1 MGFSF
6 VCVNLITSLLPYITQ
21 TYKLVILFIVM
32 IIVIISACLYV
43 SFHLGISEHFK
54 NTN

>member
-6 VCVNLITSLLPYITQ
+6 VCVNLITSQLPYVTQ
-21 TYKLVILFIVM
+21 NSKLVILFIVM

-43 SFHLGISEHFK
+43 SFHLGNLRAF
-54 NTN
+54 